1 MIDCALNI
9 VFISQ
14 IYCFYGTEIRLEPQA
29 QSSLQFDAGLKICCT
44 IIWFALY
51 FLIPS
56 TRFQFNRLLLSIYC
70 VQDTV
75 QNAEDV

>member
-9 VFISQ
+9 VCISWKD
-14 IYCFYGTEIRLEPQA
+14 CFYGMEIRLEPPA
-29 QSSLQFDAGLKICCT
+29 QSSLQFDAGLKTCWT

-51 FLIPS
+51 FLIQS

-75 QNAEDV
+75 QSAEDV